1 MQKEKLVPAIRFKGF
16 DEEWEVNRLSSY
28 LSVVVRRNEQLSYS
42 QNEVLSVSKDSGVIN
57 QIKYLGRSY
66 AGSDLRNYKI
76 LELSHI
82 VYTKSPLSET
92 PFGIIKANSYEQGIV
107 STLYATYEPSSVCHP
122 NFIEHYFSK
131 YDRLNN
137 YLHLLVNKGAK
148 NTLLIS
154 DEAALG
160 GYVVF
165 PSFDEQK
172 KISDLLDNLAMLIQS
187 QELKLKKLNEVKQ
200 SLLNKIFALYD
211 QKVPEIRFS
220 GYNTEWNLKTL
231 EQIAEIT
238 FGQSPLSIYYTDK
251 KTDHILVQGNADVK
265 NRWVYPRIYTSQ
277 ITKRAF
283 IGDII
288 FSVRAPVGSVARSN
302 YDIVIGRGVAAIKGD
317 DFIYFNLLWKEISQF
332 WKSKSSGSTFD
343 SIASSELDKSEISV
357 PSDLSEQQKIGAFF
371 SSLDSLIR
379 SQEQK
384 LEKLNNIKQA
394 LLEKMFC

>member
-1 MQKEKLVPAIRFKGF
+1 MQKE
-16 DEEWEVNRLSSY
+16 RL
-28 LSVVVRRNEQLSYS
+28 
-42 QNEVLSVSKDSGVIN
+42 
-57 QIKYLGRSY
+57 
-66 AGSDLRNYKI
+66 
-76 LELSHI
+76 
-82 VYTKSPLSET
+82 
-92 PFGIIKANSYEQGIV
+92 
-107 STLYATYEPSSVCHP
+107 
-122 NFIEHYFSK
+122 
-131 YDRLNN
+131 
-137 YLHLLVNKGAK
+137 
-148 NTLLIS
+148 
-154 DEAALG
+154 
-160 GYVVF
+160 
-165 PSFDEQK
+165 
-172 KISDLLDNLAMLIQS
+172 
-187 QELKLKKLNEVKQ
+187 
-200 SLLNKIFALYD
+200 
-211 QKVPEIRFS
+211 VPEIRFS

-283 IGDII
+283 VGDII

-343 SIASSELDKSEISV
+343 SIASLELDQSEISV
-357 PSDLSEQQKIGAFF
+357 PSDLSEQQKIGTFF
-371 SSLDSLIR
+371 SNLDSLIQ
-379 SQEQK
+379 SQELKLKKLNEVRQSLLSKMFASKNQKFPEIRFKGFEEEWNINALNELINKFDNLRIPVSEKSRTKGEFPYYGANGIQDYVSGYTHDGEFVLVAEDGANDLNNYPSKYVNGKFWANNHVHVIQGKENILNNKFLSFSLKNFDFKPILTGGERTKLNASALATIEINKPFINEQQKIGQFLSSLEYLICSQELK

>member
-1 MQKEKLVPAIRFKGF
+1 MQKEKLVPEIRFKGF
-16 DEEWEVNRLSSY
+16 EEDYIGNKTID
-28 LSVVVRRNEQLSYS
+28 
-42 QNEVLSVSKDSGVIN
+42 VLNIERG
-57 QIKYLGRSY
+57 
-66 AGSDLRNYKI
+66 A
-76 LELSHI
+76 
-82 VYTKSPLSET
+82 SPR
-92 PFGIIKANSYEQGIV
+92 PI
-107 STLYATYEPSSVCHP
+107 
-122 NFIEHYFSK
+122 
-131 YDRLNN
+131 NN
-137 YLHLLVNKGAK
+137 YLTKSGINWVKISDAPADGYYITQTEDKIIPDGIKFSKQVFPGDLILSNSMSFGRPYIMGITGCIHDGWLKISDRNNKFDSVYLC
-148 NTLLIS
+148 TLLGTEQMIKKYKS
-154 DEAALG
+154 LAAGSTVSNLSKELVG
-160 GYVVF
+160 STHILYPV
-165 PSFDEQK
+165 FDEQQ
-172 KISDLLDNLAMLIQS
+172 KIGQFFSNLDSLIRS
-187 QELKLKKLNEVKQ
+187 QELKLKKINEVKQ
-200 SLLNKIFALYD
+200 SLLNKMFASEN
-211 QKVPEIRFS
+211 QKFPEIRFS

-283 IGDII
+283 TGDII

-302 YDIVIGRGVAAIKGD
+302 YDIVIGRGIAAIKGD

-357 PSDLSEQQKIGAFF
+357 PSDLSEQQRIGAFF

-379 SQEQK
+379 SQELK

>member
-1 MQKEKLVPAIRFKGF
+1 MQKQKLA
-16 DEEWEVNRLSSY
+16 
-28 LSVVVRRNEQLSYS
+28 
-42 QNEVLSVSKDSGVIN
+42 
-57 QIKYLGRSY
+57 
-66 AGSDLRNYKI
+66 
-76 LELSHI
+76 
-82 VYTKSPLSET
+82 
-92 PFGIIKANSYEQGIV
+92 
-107 STLYATYEPSSVCHP
+107 
-122 NFIEHYFSK
+122 
-131 YDRLNN
+131 
-137 YLHLLVNKGAK
+137 
-148 NTLLIS
+148 
-154 DEAALG
+154 
-160 GYVVF
+160 
-165 PSFDEQK
+165 
-172 KISDLLDNLAMLIQS
+172 
-187 QELKLKKLNEVKQ
+187 
-200 SLLNKIFALYD
+200 
-211 QKVPEIRFS
+211 PEIRFS

-231 EQIAEIT
+231 EQIVEIT

-343 SIASSELDKSEISV
+343 SIASLELEKSEISV
-357 PSDLSEQQKIGAFF
+357 PSDLSEQQKIGQFF
-371 SSLDSLIR
+371 SNLDSLIQ
-379 SQEQK
+379 SQELKLEKLNEVKQSLLNKMFALKNQKFPQIRFKGFEDEWNLDKVCNLFKITRGEVLSQNQISEFQNEIYTYPVYSSQTLRNGLMGYYKEYLFENCITWTTDGANAGTVKFRNEKFYCTNVCGVLEQGILKPNSCVAELLNIVAPNYVTRAGNPKLMNSTMGEIMINYPNSTIESSKISTLFMSIDSLISSQELK